1 MKIESVQTILAED
14 KWLLV
19 KVTTDNGIVGIGEAG
34 LHGVPEAAEAAVNT
48 FARYLVGKDPLR
60 IEHHFQYLYRFSHF
74 RGAAIMGALSA
85 IDIALWDISGKH
97 FQAPVYVLMGGKVRD
112 KARVYM
118 HVNGDTV
125 EDLYADAKAA
135 VDEGFTALR
144 FTPFVENS
152 ETQYYN
158 QRYSA
163 MIAEA
168 RRRVAAVREA
178 GGNDIDVCVEI
189 HRRLTIPEAIELGR
203 AIEEFRP
210 FFFEDPTTPDSNESM
225 AEIARNINIP
235 IATGERIHTIWEF
248 RELLQQK
255 AARYIRPDVCL
266 AGGLT
271 HCKKISAVAESFSVG
286 VIPHNPLTPISTA
299 ACVQLDAC
307 IPNFVLQEYTGED
320 KPPKSLMVKKPL
332 RLEKGYLIIP
342 EEPGIGVEIND
353 EFFSTHQYTPRPL
366 NTPLR
371 DDGSVADR

>member
-19 KVTTDNGIVGIGEAG
+19 KITTDDGIVGIGEAG
-34 LHGVPEAAEAAVNT
+34 LHGVPEAAEAAINT

-97 FQAPVYVLMGGKVRD
+97 FEAPVYVLMGGKVRD

-125 EDLYADAKAA
+125 EDLYANAKAA

-152 ETQYYN
+152 QTQYYN

-168 RRRVAAVREA
+168 RQRVAAVREA

-189 HRRLTIPEAIELGR
+189 HRRLTIPEAIELAR

-225 AEIARNINIP
+225 GEIARSINIP

-271 HCKKISAVAESFSVG
+271 HCKKIAAVAESFSVG

-332 RLEKGYLIIP
+332 KLEKGYLIIP
-342 EEPGIGVEIND
+342 EEPGIGVEISD
-353 EFFSTHQYTPRPL
+353 EFFATHKYTPRPL

-371 DDGSVADR
+371 EDGSVADR

>member
-1 MKIESVQTILAED
+1 MKIETVQTILAED

-19 KVTTDNGIVGIGEAG
+19 KVTTDNGIVGVGEAG
-34 LHGVPEAAEAAVNT
+34 LHGVPEAAEAAINT

-125 EDLYADAKAA
+125 EDLYANAKAA

-152 ETQYYN
+152 EKQYYN

-168 RRRVAAVREA
+168 RQRVAAVREA

-225 AEIARNINIP
+225 GEIARSINIP

-366 NTPLR
+366 DTPLR

>member
-19 KVTTDNGIVGIGEAG
+19 KVTTDNGIVGVGEAG
-34 LHGVPEAAEAAVNT
+34 LHGVPEAAEAAINT

-125 EDLYADAKAA
+125 EDLYANAKAA

-152 ETQYYN
+152 EKQYYN

-168 RRRVAAVREA
+168 RQRVAAVREA

-189 HRRLTIPEAIELGR
+189 HRRLNIPEAIELGR

-225 AEIARNINIP
+225 GEIARSINIP

-353 EFFSTHQYTPRPL
+353 EFFATHQYTPRPL
-366 NTPLR
+366 DTPLR

>member
-1 MKIESVQTILAED
+1 MKIESVETILAED

-19 KVTTDNGIVGIGEAG
+19 KVTTDDGIVGIGEAG

-97 FQAPVYVLMGGKVRD
+97 FEAPVYVLMGGKVRD

-125 EDLYADAKAA
+125 EDLYANAKAA

-152 ETQYYN
+152 QTQYYN

-168 RRRVAAVREA
+168 RQRVAAVREA

-210 FFFEDPTTPDSNESM
+210 FFYEDPTTPDSNESM
-225 AEIARNINIP
+225 AEIARSINIP

-248 RELLQQK
+248 RELLQLK

-271 HCKKISAVAESFSVG
+271 HCKKIAAVAESFSVG

-353 EFFSTHQYTPRPL
+353 EFFATHQYTPRPL

>member
-1 MKIESVQTILAED
+1 MKIESVETILAED

-19 KVTTDNGIVGIGEAG
+19 KITTDDGIVGVGEAG
-34 LHGVPEAAEAAVNT
+34 LHGVPEAAEAAINT

-97 FQAPVYVLMGGKVRD
+97 FEAPVYVLMGGKVRD

-125 EDLYADAKAA
+125 EDLYASAKAA

-152 ETQYYN
+152 QTQYYN

-168 RRRVAAVREA
+168 RQRVAAVREA

-189 HRRLTIPEAIELGR
+189 HRRLTIPEAIELAR

-225 AEIARNINIP
+225 GEIARSINIP

-271 HCKKISAVAESFSVG
+271 HCKKIAAVAESFSVG

-342 EEPGIGVEIND
+342 EEPGIGVEISD
-353 EFFSTHQYTPRPL
+353 EFFATHKYTPRPL

-371 DDGSVADR
+371 EDGSVADR

>member
-1 MKIESVQTILAED
+1 MKIETVQTILAED

-19 KVTTDNGIVGIGEAG
+19 KVTTDNGIVGVGEAG
-34 LHGVPEAAEAAVNT
+34 LHGVPEAAEAAINT

-125 EDLYADAKAA
+125 EDLYANAKAA

-152 ETQYYN
+152 EKQYYN

-168 RRRVAAVREA
+168 RQRVAAVREA

-189 HRRLTIPEAIELGR
+189 HRRLNIPEAIELGR

-225 AEIARNINIP
+225 GEIARSINIP

-353 EFFSTHQYTPRPL
+353 EFFATHQYTPRPL
-366 NTPLR
+366 DTPLR

>member
-1 MKIESVQTILAED
+1 MKIESVETILAED

-19 KVTTDNGIVGIGEAG
+19 KITTDDGIVGIGEAG
-34 LHGVPEAAEAAVNT
+34 LHGVPEAAEAAINT

-97 FQAPVYVLMGGKVRD
+97 FEAPVYVLMGGKVRD

-125 EDLYADAKAA
+125 EDLYASAKAA

-152 ETQYYN
+152 QTQYYN

-168 RRRVAAVREA
+168 RQRVAAVREA

-189 HRRLTIPEAIELGR
+189 HRRLTIPEAIELAR

-225 AEIARNINIP
+225 GEIARSINIP

-271 HCKKISAVAESFSVG
+271 HCKKIAAVAESFSVG

-353 EFFSTHQYTPRPL
+353 EFFATHQYTPRPL

-371 DDGSVADR
+371 HDGSVADR

>member
-19 KVTTDNGIVGIGEAG
+19 KITTDDGIVGIGEAG
-34 LHGVPEAAEAAVNT
+34 LHGVPEAAEAAINT

-97 FQAPVYVLMGGKVRD
+97 FEAPVYVLMGGKVRD

-125 EDLYADAKAA
+125 EDLYANAKAA

-152 ETQYYN
+152 QTQYYN

-168 RRRVAAVREA
+168 RLRVAAVREA

-189 HRRLTIPEAIELGR
+189 HRRLTIPEAIELAR

-225 AEIARNINIP
+225 GEIARSINIP

-271 HCKKISAVAESFSVG
+271 HCKKIAAVAESFSVG

-353 EFFSTHQYTPRPL
+353 EFFATHQYTPRPL